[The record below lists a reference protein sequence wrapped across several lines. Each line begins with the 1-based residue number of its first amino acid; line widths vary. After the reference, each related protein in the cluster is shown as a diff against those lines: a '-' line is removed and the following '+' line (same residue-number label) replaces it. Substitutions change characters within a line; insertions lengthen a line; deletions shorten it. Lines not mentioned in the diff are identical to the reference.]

1 MNILIIEDD
10 LLVRKALGHTLL
22 EAGHTV
28 SAAANGQEAI
38 AMIEK
43 NRVIDLVICD
53 VMMPVLTGPSF
64 ILQLKN
70 YFPKNMPKV
79 IIISGDKVG
88 EDYLKKL
95 EIPYDHFLA
104 KPLDHNQLQKVLKSF
119 VKGPVQG
126 SAPKP

>member
-10 LLVRKALGHTLL
+10 VLVRKALSHSLL

-28 SAAANGQEAI
+28 SIAANGQEAI
-38 AMIEK
+38 AVIERNK
-43 NRVIDLVICD
+43 MIDLVICD

-70 YFPKNMPKV
+70 FFPKKQPQV

-88 EDYLKKL
+88 EEYLKKI
-95 EIPYDHFLA
+95 EIPYDHFIS
-104 KPLDHNQLQKVLKSF
+104 KPINHQQLNKLLEKMQSET
-119 VKGPVQG
+119 
-126 SAPKP
+126 A